1 MIQGPMILLVA
12 FLVLAA
18 IWALILVASPLF
30 GSSE

>member
-12 FLVLAA
+12 LLVLAG
-18 IWALILVASPLF
+18 IWALVLAFSPLF

>member
-18 IWALILVASPLF
+18 IWALVLALSPLF
-30 GSSE
+30 GSNE